1 MAERVTLE
9 YLLILVVVVAAVAFI
24 IQCVSL
30 WRTSRTLRQGLER
43 LEKRSHEV
51 EKDIQEV
58 VVKVKE
64 ITESLRPLGSLA
76 EELSGTA
83 HTLSELAHRRGEQ
96 VDGFVEE
103 MIRLG
108 RDQASKIDYVVTDTV
123 QKFEQ
128 TTEFIQKDVLRPA
141 AEIASFVKGVK
152 TGLAYLF
159 SKRENRAQR
168 GKSHP
173 EEELFI

>member
-9 YLLILVVVVAAVAFI
+9 HLLILVVVVTAVAFI

-30 WRTSRTLRQGLER
+30 WRTSRTLRLGVES
-43 LEKRSHEV
+43 LEKRSREV

-58 VVKVKE
+58 VGKVKD
-64 ITESLRPLGSLA
+64 ITESLQPLGSMA

-128 TTEFIQKDVLRPA
+128 TTELIQKDVLRPA
-141 AEIASFVKGVK
+141 VEISSFVKGVK

-159 SKRENRAQR
+159 SKRANRAR
-168 GKSHP
+168 GGKSYP